1 MGALES
7 EANIS
12 ASFYR
17 ILTTK
22 DPSSLFGNVAVLMV
36 HSVLYSSIYPQS
48 LNLFKSTERIRLNDA
63 LEGAY

>member
-22 DPSSLFGNVAVLMV
+22 VPSSLFGNVAVLML
-36 HSVLYSSIYPQS
+36 HSVRNSFIYPQS
-48 LNLFKSTERIRLNDA
+48 LDLFKATEQVCLNDA